1 MSTPRSGLG
10 TGLPKQNSARLL
22 DGVVPVGGIFRYP
35 FKMDNATGKGALA
48 HHYIRKA
55 EEKEEGK
62 TEEGLFKAKA
72 VNEVDTDLNHSTP
85 A

>member
-1 MSTPRSGLG
+1 
-10 TGLPKQNSARLL
+10 
-22 DGVVPVGGIFRYP
+22 
-35 FKMDNATGKGALA
+35 MDNATGKGALA